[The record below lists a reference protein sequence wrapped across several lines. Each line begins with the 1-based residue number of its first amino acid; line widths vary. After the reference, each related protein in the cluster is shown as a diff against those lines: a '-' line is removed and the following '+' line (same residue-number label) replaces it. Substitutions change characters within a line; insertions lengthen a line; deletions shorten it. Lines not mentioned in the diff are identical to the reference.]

1 MDPVPQVTQ
10 TGGLSPGAPRDRGQP
25 DEEPGTTGVPV
36 GHGPSGPPAA
46 DAVPLNT
53 AGKGGTHPATRFQIL
68 YTFIEVKCQ
77 FNSAVSLRLGTM
89 YTGKSCNF
97 VYSRN
102 RQQNR
107 MRFIVSRRLMALFH
121 GKRL

>member
-1 MDPVPQVTQ
+1 MVVCNMDPVPQVTQ
-10 TGGLSPGAPRDRGQP
+10 TGGPYRSALPVLSPGAPRDRGQP

-36 GHGPSGPPAA
+36 GPGPSGPPAA

-89 YTGKSCNF
+89 YTGKK
-97 VYSRN
+97 
-102 RQQNR
+102 
-107 MRFIVSRRLMALFH
+107 L
-121 GKRL
+121 